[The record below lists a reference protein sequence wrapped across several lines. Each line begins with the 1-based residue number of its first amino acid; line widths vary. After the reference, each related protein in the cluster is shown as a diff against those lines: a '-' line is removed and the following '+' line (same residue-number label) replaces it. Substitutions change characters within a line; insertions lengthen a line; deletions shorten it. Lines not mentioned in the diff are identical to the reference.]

1 VSLQP
6 TREPTRPLLDSSV
19 VFLAVIDRIL
29 LIAALTLLFV
39 APDLAAQ
46 DQVRCEAG
54 RIATI
59 NIVRRPVFDERSN
72 GTLSKFYTAANW
84 LHTDTRE
91 RVIRRELLFQEGDCV
106 DALRLSESER
116 LLRRFRFLESASVVT
131 ARRDDG
137 DVDVTVVTQDDWTIR
152 FEPRF
157 SLGGGLNV
165 TGIVLAERNLAGRGS
180 TLEFLYIDRSGRD
193 DVGGGFFDPQ
203 FLGSRWDLAISAVRI
218 DPGWTVDVSLAYP
231 FLGLVGRRAAFQ
243 NTFYSDRWFPY
254 VVPDSSGSNPELSL
268 PTTQKLIEIGG
279 ARRRAAGRRNISIK
293 QATYGLT
300 LSYEQFG
307 YGTSFYSDSLAEATL
322 DPIEALADSLP
333 SGFLRPRKTLRL
345 NLVLGFEGLRY
356 VQRRGVSTLRS
367 REDVAIGGSADV
379 ILGLAG
385 KAFGTTDSHLL
396 IGVDLY
402 SGARIRG
409 DWFSLLRMNGEVRQ
423 DFDAQEWRDAF
434 ATLEW
439 TNFFLMG
446 SSGVTEVTAR
456 FSGGWETSVPFQ
468 LTLGG
473 PWGLT
478 GFAPDRFPG
487 GARLAVSIENRYHLF
502 EIGKLLDLGSAAFV
516 EAGEMWANGA
526 AFGVDSGLQASAGL
540 GLRLA
545 TPTGSRTT
553 YRLQAGVPIT
563 SGVGLNDV
571 VFTLRIDRLLRL
583 EDRPTDPQVARSR
596 DPAIRSAGRYFK

>member
-1 VSLQP
+1 
-6 TREPTRPLLDSSV
+6 
-19 VFLAVIDRIL
+19 
-29 LIAALTLLFV
+29 
-39 APDLAAQ
+39 
-46 DQVRCEAG
+46 
-54 RIATI
+54 
-59 NIVRRPVFDERSN
+59 
-72 GTLSKFYTAANW
+72 
-84 LHTDTRE
+84 
-91 RVIRRELLFQEGDCV
+91 
-106 DALRLSESER
+106 
-116 LLRRFRFLESASVVT
+116 
-131 ARRDDG
+131 
-137 DVDVTVVTQDDWTIR
+137 VDVTVATRDDWTIR

-157 SLGGGLNV
+157 SLGGGVSV
-165 TGIVLAERNLAGRGS
+165 TGIVIAERNIAGRGS
-180 TLEFLYIDRSGRD
+180 AVEFMYFDRSGRD

-203 FLGSRWDLAISAVRI
+203 FLGSRWDLGISAVRI
-218 DPGWTVDVSLAYP
+218 DPGWTVDVSIAYP

-243 NTFYSDRWFPY
+243 NTFYSDRWFAY
-254 VVPDSSGSNPELSL
+254 VVADSSGRNPELSL

-279 ARRRAAGRRNISIK
+279 AKRRATGRRNISVK

-300 LSYEQFG
+300 LSYEHFS
-307 YGTSFYSDSLAEATL
+307 YGTSFYRDSLAQATL
-322 DPIEALADSLP
+322 DPLEAAADSLP
-333 SGFLRPRKTLRL
+333 SGFLRPRETLRL
-345 NLVLGFEGLRY
+345 NLVAGFEGLRY

-367 REDVAIGGSADV
+367 REDIAIGGAADV

-402 SGARIRG
+402 SGARVRG
-409 DWFSLLRMNGEVRQ
+409 NWYSLLRMNGEVRQ
-423 DFDAQEWRDAF
+423 DFDAQAWRDAF

-439 TNFFLMG
+439 TNFLLMG
-446 SSGVTEVTAR
+446 SSGVIEVTAR

-478 GFAPDRFPG
+478 GYAPDRFPG
-487 GARLAVSIENRYHLF
+487 GARLAVSVENRYHLF
-502 EIGKLLDLGSAAFV
+502 EVGKLLDLGSAAFV

-526 AFGVDSGLQASAGL
+526 VFGVDSGLQASAGL

-553 YRLQAGVPIT
+553 YRLQAGVPFE

-583 EDRPTDPQVARSR
+583 EDRPTDPQLARSR